1 MIVVRQGMME
11 VSCKNDQRTF
21 ILKTDI
27 MNVGSRPDQKL
38 IFERCLD
45 NIYKKVGQKLSS
57 YSSDA
62 SCRDMNTR
70 R

>member
-1 MIVVRQGMME
+1 MIAVRQGMME
-11 VSCKNDQRTF
+11 VSCKNDSRTL

-27 MNVGSRPDQKL
+27 MKVGSRPDQKF
-38 IFERCLD
+38 IFESRLD

-62 SCRDMNTR
+62 SCRDMDTR